1 MKFVLLVAVATM
13 LAGPALAN
21 PNNNNGNHN
30 GWNNPRNPHN
40 SAPAPLLGAGLPALL
55 LAGAAVG
62 AWRMRS
68 RKDEK

>member
-1 MKFVLLVAVATM
+1 MKYVLLVAAATM
-13 LAGPALAN
+13 FAAPALAA
-21 PNNNNGNHN
+21 PNGNNGNHN

-55 LAGAAVG
+55 LAGGAIG

-68 RKDEK
+68 RKNDQ